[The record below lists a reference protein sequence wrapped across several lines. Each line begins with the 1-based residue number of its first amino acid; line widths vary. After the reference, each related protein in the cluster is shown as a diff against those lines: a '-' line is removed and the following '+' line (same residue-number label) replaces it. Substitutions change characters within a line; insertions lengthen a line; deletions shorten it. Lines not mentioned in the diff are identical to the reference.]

1 MFRKL
6 GQSMAMLSFKYIPDP
21 SIFAVLLTF
30 IAFGLGIA
38 LTKSGPMDMVLNWYK
53 GFWELLSFSMQMA
66 LMVITASTVANAPA
80 IKKWISHLASVPKN
94 SKQAVYFVALISVAV
109 SIVHWG
115 LSLVLGALLAREVGR
130 SLRRRNVPFEYGLIG
145 AAAYLGQMTW
155 HGGMSASIGLLI
167 ATPGHFLEKQIGVIP
182 IWDYMVNPMNIVVT
196 IAVLVF
202 PPLFA
207 WMIHPKDSEIKPLE
221 PDVAAYLDKADDIVS
236 KTRSM
241 VTIGDKMNNSKAI
254 AYILA
259 LLGFTY
265 IVYHFATKGFD
276 LDLNIVNTIFFFTG
290 IALHGTM
297 ADYVQAVKDATP
309 GVSGIIFQ
317 FPLYAGI
324 MGMVRY
330 SGLVDVLSAALV
342 SISTINTFYLWTFIT
357 ASIVNL
363 FVPSGGG
370 QWAVQGPIAMKSA
383 EMMGASYIKSALA
396 VAYGNTWTNMVQP
409 FWAIALL
416 GITGLKARDVIGYST
431 AIMILSFLVF
441 ALPLLFLNA

>member
-1 MFRKL
+1 M
-6 GQSMAMLSFKYIPDP
+6 
-21 SIFAVLLTF
+21 
-30 IAFGLGIA
+30 GL
-38 LTKSGPMDMVLNWYK
+38 D
-53 GFWELLSFSMQMA
+53 
-66 LMVITASTVANAPA
+66 
-80 IKKWISHLASVPKN
+80 
-94 SKQAVYFVALISVAV
+94 
-109 SIVHWG
+109 
-115 LSLVLGALLAREVGR
+115 R
-130 SLRRRNVPFEYGLIG
+130 
-145 AAAYLGQMTW
+145 
-155 HGGMSASIGLLI
+155 
-167 ATPGHFLEKQIGVIP
+167 
-182 IWDYMVNPMNIVVT
+182 
-196 IAVLVF
+196 
-202 PPLFA
+202 
-207 WMIHPKDSEIKPLE
+207 
-221 PDVAAYLDKADDIVS
+221 
-236 KTRSM
+236 
-241 VTIGDKMNNSKAI
+241 
-254 AYILA
+254 
-259 LLGFTY
+259 
-265 IVYHFATKGFD
+265 
-276 LDLNIVNTIFFFTG
+276 LDLNIVNAIFFFAG

-330 SGLVDVLSAALV
+330 SGLVDVLSVALV

-396 VAYGNTWTNMVQP
+396 VGYGNTWTNMVQP

>member
-6 GQSMAMLSFKYIPDP
+6 GQSMAAWSFKYIPDP

-30 IAFGLGIA
+30 IAFGLGMA
-38 LTKSGPMDMVLNWYK
+38 LTPSGPMDMVLHWYK
-53 GFWELLSFSMQMA
+53 GFWELLTFSMQMA

-80 IKKWISHLASVPKN
+80 IKKGISALASIPKN
-94 SKQAVYFVALISVAV
+94 SKQAVYFVALVSVAV

-115 LSLVLGALLAREVGR
+115 LSLVLGALLAREVGK
-130 SLRRRNVPFEYGLIG
+130 SLKKRNMAFEYGLIG

-155 HGGMSASIGLLI
+155 HGGMSASVGLLI
-167 ATPGHFLEKQIGVIP
+167 ATPGHFLEKQIGIIP
-182 IWDYMVNPMNIVVT
+182 IADYMFNPMNIAVT
-196 IAVLVF
+196 IGVLVF

-207 WMIHPKDSEIKPLE
+207 WMIHPKDDEIKLLE
-221 PDVAAYLDKADDIVS
+221 PDVAEYLDRTDEGAHRA
-236 KTRSM
+236 RSV
-241 VTIGDKMNNSKAI
+241 VTVGDRMNNSRII
-254 AYILA
+254 ALLLA
-259 LLGFTY
+259 ALGFTY
-265 IVYHFATKGFD
+265 IYYHFSTKGFS
-276 LDLNIVNTIFFFTG
+276 LDLNIVNAIFFFAG

-309 GVSGIIFQ
+309 GVSGVIFQ

-330 SGLVDVLSAALV
+330 SGLVDVFSAAIV
-342 SISTINTFYLWTFIT
+342 SISTLNTFYLWTFISS
-357 ASIVNL
+357 SIVNL

-396 VAYGNTWTNMVQP
+396 VAYGNTWTNMLQP

-416 GITGLKARDVIGYST
+416 GITGLKARDVIGYAT
-431 AIMILSFLVF
+431 AVMILSFVVF
-441 ALPLLFLNA
+441 AIPLLFLPV

>member
-1 MFRKL
+1 
-6 GQSMAMLSFKYIPDP
+6 
-21 SIFAVLLTF
+21 
-30 IAFGLGIA
+30 
-38 LTKSGPMDMVLNWYK
+38 
-53 GFWELLSFSMQMA
+53 
-66 LMVITASTVANAPA
+66 
-80 IKKWISHLASVPKN
+80 
-94 SKQAVYFVALISVAV
+94 
-109 SIVHWG
+109 
-115 LSLVLGALLAREVGR
+115 
-130 SLRRRNVPFEYGLIG
+130 
-145 AAAYLGQMTW
+145 
-155 HGGMSASIGLLI
+155 
-167 ATPGHFLEKQIGVIP
+167 
-182 IWDYMVNPMNIVVT
+182 
-196 IAVLVF
+196 
-202 PPLFA
+202 
-207 WMIHPKDSEIKPLE
+207 
-221 PDVAAYLDKADDIVS
+221 
-236 KTRSM
+236 
-241 VTIGDKMNNSKAI
+241 
-254 AYILA
+254 
-259 LLGFTY
+259 LGFTY
-265 IVYHFATKGFD
+265 IVYHFATKGFS

-330 SGLVDVLSAALV
+330 SGLVDVLSAAIV

-383 EMMGASYIKSALA
+383 EMIGASYIKSALA
-396 VAYGNTWTNMVQP
+396 VGYGNTWTNMVQP

>member
-6 GQSMAMLSFKYIPDP
+6 GQSMAAWSFKYIPDP

-30 IAFGLGIA
+30 IAFGLGMA
-38 LTKSGPMDMVLNWYK
+38 LTPSGPMDMVLHWYK
-53 GFWELLSFSMQMA
+53 GFWELLTFSMQMA

-80 IKKWISHLASVPKN
+80 IKKGISALASIPKN
-94 SKQAVYFVALISVAV
+94 SKQAVYFVALVSVAV

-130 SLRRRNVPFEYGLIG
+130 SLKKRNLTFEYGLIG

-155 HGGMSASIGLLI
+155 HGGLSASVGLLI
-167 ATPGHFLEKQIGVIP
+167 ATPGHFLEKQIGIIP
-182 IWDYMVNPMNIVVT
+182 IADYMINPMNIAVT
-196 IAVLVF
+196 IGVLVF

-207 WMIHPKDSEIKPLE
+207 WMIHPKDDEIKLLE
-221 PDVAAYLDKADDIVS
+221 PDVAALLDRTDEGAHRARQV
-236 KTRSM
+236 
-241 VTIGDKMNNSKAI
+241 VTVGDKMNNSKII
-254 AYILA
+254 ALLLA
-259 LLGFTY
+259 ALGFTY
-265 IVYHFATKGFD
+265 IYYHFSTKGFN
-276 LDLNIVNTIFFFTG
+276 LDLNIVNAIFFFAG

-309 GVSGIIFQ
+309 GVSGVIFQ

-330 SGLVDVLSAALV
+330 SGLVDVFSAAIV
-342 SISTINTFYLWTFIT
+342 SISTLNTFYLWTFI
-357 ASIVNL
+357 SSSVVNL

-370 QWAVQGPIAMKSA
+370 QWAVQGPVAMKSA

-396 VAYGNTWTNMVQP
+396 VAYGNTWTNMLQP

-416 GITGLKARDVIGYST
+416 GITGLKARDVIGYAT
-431 AIMILSFLVF
+431 AVMILSFLVF
-441 ALPLLFLNA
+441 AIPLLFLPV